1 MSVLQSIAM
10 CLTLDLVWRIPYH
23 NAYVR
28 IIETEF
34 FCMSSANLYLRV
46 EAENGRLKQ
55 EVFECRAKFLR
66 AECSTKKVQEKM
78 MAHDFFSSLRK
89 ETD

>member
-1 MSVLQSIAM
+1 
-10 CLTLDLVWRIPYH
+10 
-23 NAYVR
+23 
-28 IIETEF
+28 
-34 FCMSSANLYLRV
+34 MSSANLYLRV
-46 EAENGRLKQ
+46 EVENGRLKQ
-55 EVFECRAKFLR
+55 EVEVFECRAKFLR